1 MWPHSWKREI
11 LILVRDLMST
21 RLIIMR
27 HANTHPESD
36 SGLDHDRRLNEQ
48 GLAEAPQI
56 SQALI
61 NRDWVPDTAL
71 ISSSKRTQET
81 FALMMPVR
89 FEIRPEIYLAGL
101 DTLLPIATEIEEGK
115 TTLMLGHNPGC
126 EMLVATLCGE
136 YHPISTATCAL
147 FTKDGPRWILE
158 SVLRPEGLD
167 QI

>member
-1 MWPHSWKREI
+1 MP
-11 LILVRDLMST
+11 T

-27 HANTHPESD
+27 HANSYPESD
-36 SGLDHDRRLNEQ
+36 SGLDHDRPLNER
-48 GLAEAPQI
+48 GLAEVPQI

-61 NRDWVPDTAL
+61 DRDWVPDTAF

-81 FALMMPVR
+81 LALMMDIP

-126 EMLVATLCGE
+126 EMLVVTLSGE
-136 YHPISTATCAL
+136 YHLISTANCAL
-147 FTKDGPRWILE
+147 FTKDGPNWVLE

-167 QI
+167 QV